1 MGIQIYLTIML
12 ALVVFCLWTLIR
24 RLDNR
29 IDELQ
34 YLINTLNNWAD
45 HHNTLT
51 KILLDNLNKLHNN
64 CEAIKP
70 EVSE

>member
-1 MGIQIYLTIML
+1 MTIYTYLIIML
-12 ALVVFCLWTLIR
+12 AAIAFCIWTLLK

>member
-1 MGIQIYLTIML
+1 MGIQIYLIIML
-12 ALVVFCLWTLIR
+12 ALVVFCFWTLIR